1 MGAVFKTPITDDQT
15 RERAKDIQTTTALDN
30 IRSTIASE
38 TTTRAAAD
46 FQINE
51 NITALTNALTEES
64 NARVA
69 SNLTLRGDLDNE
81 TTARINADTILDTK
95 IDDEATA
102 RTNADAT
109 LHNEI
114 ISAVDDEKAKRMA
127 AMNALNDAL
136 TTALDNEKSAR
147 ESADESIRGRITAE
161 ATTRI
166 AEDTTLATRID
177 AEATARAAEDA
188 KITSALE
195 DEKAD
200 RNAAVTALKTE
211 ILDII
216 GSETILRGT
225 DFDAITKSITDEAN
239 ARAAADSKI
248 RDDLTDESDARAKA
262 IAALKTELTG
272 KITAETTARE
282 AADTD
287 LASTFNLKLAGFAP
301 LESPTFTGVPKVP
314 SLTTGSNDLQIANKA
329 YVDAKLNSIETNLN
343 VFTAPTA
350 SAAGTQGQVPAPEKG
365 LVLRILTNFGWRTPG
380 ENTITVSTL
389 PMQSGSLTYNGNAQS
404 PSWANYDPS
413 KMEITGE
420 TTGTSA
426 GIYTAR
432 VALIDMYMWSDTL
445 DQRAKDITWAIGAL
459 RLTKPTLTGTDFTY
473 DKTGH
478 APTINNFDSAYMSQ
492 TGVASATDAGD
503 YVVSFSLKS
512 PANTKWSDDSTGDI
526 NLSWRVGVAK
536 FAKPAAVDDDFDYT
550 GSSHTLALSGFDSEY
565 MTLSG
570 DTEASAVGTY
580 KAVVGLKDKN
590 NCSWNDGSSGD
601 ITISWSI
608 TKKVLTAEQSTGF
621 AQSGTLTYNG
631 SEQTVTIANFN
642 KNIHTLGSDTRKTA
656 AGTYRATVSPAGSY
670 VWSDGTTTPRVVE
683 WKIGACPVAKPA
695 ANTSKFTYS
704 AGTITFVPTYAP
716 DESAILKIT
725 GTKSASAL
733 GSYSVE
739 YSLKD
744 ASNYV
749 WSGGGTGTVKI
760 AWSIVA
766 NKLSAD
772 LSGGFEQAANLT
784 YNGTSQ
790 TVTLTHTSATYHTIT
805 GTSGTDAG
813 NYTASITPVYGYEW
827 AEGGSSA
834 KTVGWKIDAVRVP
847 VPHFE
852 EYPATSDFEYSGAT
866 INIVDSLYDYDSK
879 YVQLSGNLAESEPGN
894 YKITATLKNAAGKAN
909 YIWNNSTI
917 NATAPV
923 DLDWSIRGK
932 PVNEPTFGSSEVE
945 FTYSGAEK
953 SVSVSGFQSTYM
965 ESTGTLTA
973 TDAGDYSITYTLKDI
988 VATRWAN
995 TDGASITLHWSIK
1008 RKPLTAAQSEFK
1020 ISGEFYY
1027 NESEQT
1033 VTPTGYNSAYHDI
1046 TGNTQT
1052 LPGAYNVAITPKNN
1066 YAWSDGTTATRTVD
1080 WIINPPVIRLDNAT
1094 RTFEN
1099 GKWCW
1104 SVGTTYNGSEQN
1116 GATLLDVTVLKGKAT
1131 TLHASGTTVA
1141 TNAGTYTFEILG
1153 VLDPAVHTQVEGG
1166 SAGGK
1171 VICMRQWH
1179 DLADA
1184 VFCINGSSETSSTV
1198 AVTWTINR
1206 KPLAA
1211 AQSSFS
1217 DKTYEYS
1224 GTAKTDAAPNYDT
1237 ACHTGAND
1245 INSLVNAGT
1254 HTRTI
1259 YPNGNYCWSNGGT
1272 EGRSVTI
1279 TINKKKL
1286 TKPSASQTEFI
1297 YSGNAFN
1304 FLDAYVRNF
1313 DENTMSVTGRTSAT
1327 VATVPGDY
1335 HTTIN
1340 IKDAANFIWSDDTAD
1355 GFQINWKIKPYPI
1368 PAANSGDFHQAYAL
1382 TYNGE
1387 LQTVTVANM
1396 DTAHSYLEGI
1406 TVRTSAGT
1414 STCYVVPNQY
1424 HTWSDGTTGRRACE
1438 WTISKK
1444 SVKKPWCK
1452 VWEYGRWTEWTGESI
1467 DWIERAIADYVAE
1480 DTKVSTYHAATNV
1493 GDYTFTISL
1502 RSTDNYVWA
1511 DGTSDAVSFS
1521 WSITRKTLTGSDDDI
1536 WRVCYK
1542 VGGEAF
1548 FGDDEENEFYYTG
1561 SQRTFKA
1568 YNYNSNVH
1576 IGTAERNAT
1585 AVGEYYD
1592 IKVRP
1597 KSTYCWSDGTYDER
1611 VLSFKI
1617 LKAPLKVAWPD
1628 SDTDGREYKVRLTD
1642 DDAKSRADYGVGK
1655 DVTFRLLDHRGVE
1668 KGVSG
1673 FKLAVDNP
1681 DIVKAT
1687 ISSRTIT
1694 LSAEMNGYCDV
1705 WLTRDEDSNFQ
1716 AIEER
1721 FEVSVDRTMS
1731 TLSWSKIKEVV
1742 KDGRL
1747 PDFGVA
1753 EHKVTLKGT
1762 VGTVDVSGEYTAVLL
1777 KYDYEGDEL
1786 VSHWGIIKKSGVDG
1800 HIAFSD
1806 GFYGSAVTD
1815 GSKAFAHRVNKR
1827 GTEFA
1832 WATSALRTRC
1842 QEFAAAIGSGTTKVM
1857 LSRAVDGGNGDG
1869 TTVSDK
1875 VWVMGR
1881 GECGD
1886 WYFGYGNTA
1895 PFKDFKT
1902 GVTLK
1907 VWTRDTDYYDDFGE
1921 YAVAVTLTGNGIA
1934 TDDHADAHV
1943 SYGIVPCFC
1952 I

>member
-1 MGAVFKTPITDDQT
+1 MGIIYKVPVTEEQT
-15 RERAKDIQTTTALDN
+15 REQVKTIQNDTALDA
-30 IRSTIASE
+30 IRESIRNEASSRSSGDSALNQDLAA
-38 TTTRAAAD
+38 TR
-46 FQINE
+46 QVLNQEINDR
-51 NITALTNALTEES
+51 TNA
-64 NARVA
+64 NAEIR
-69 SNLTLRGDLDNE
+69 TDLNTE

-262 IAALKTELTG
+262 LAALKTELTG
-272 KITAETTARE
+272 KITTETTARE

-478 APTINNFDSAYMSQ
+478 APTINNFDAAYMSQ
-492 TGVASATDAGD
+492 TGTASATAAGD

-631 SEQTVTIANFN
+631 SEQTVTITNFN
-642 KNIHTLGSDTRKTA
+642 KNIHALGSDTRKTA

-813 NYTASITPVYGYEW
+813 DYTASITPVYGYEW
-827 AEGGSSA
+827 AEGGSDT

-973 TDAGDYSITYTLKDI
+973 TDAGDYSITYTLKDT

-995 TDGASITLHWSIK
+995 TEGDTVTLTWKIK
-1008 RKPLTAAQSEFK
+1008 RKPLTAAQSDFK
-1020 ISGEFYY
+1020 ATGELYY
-1027 NESEQT
+1027 NGAEQS
-1033 VTPTGYNSAYHDI
+1033 PTITGFDASVHDI
-1046 TGNTQT
+1046 IGNTQT
-1052 LPGAYNVAITPKNN
+1052 FPPVDPTLWCAVITPKSN
-1066 YAWSDGTTATRTVD
+1066 YCWNDGTTTEKVVPWT
-1080 WIINPPVIRLDNAT
+1080 INPPLVRIDTGTLA
-1094 RTFEN
+1094 FEN
-1099 GKWCW
+1099 GALVCRLNF
-1104 SVGTTYNGSEQN
+1104 TYDGNEKTILGK
-1116 GATLLDVTVLKGKAT
+1116 VIKYTVLKGTAT
-1131 TLHASGTTVA
+1131 DINATSGTATA
-1141 TNAGTYTFEILG
+1141 TNAGTYTVNITNCGIYRGKQTHISGGLYN
-1153 VLDPAVHTQVEGG
+1153 VEFIPIPVDFTK
-1166 SAGGK
+1166 AGTT
-1171 VICMRQWH
+1171 
-1179 DLADA
+1179 
-1184 VFCINGSSETSSTV
+1184 ETARTLTV
-1198 AVTWTINR
+1198 VWTIDRARLSN
-1206 KPLAA
+1206 

-1217 DKTYEYS
+1217 NKTYEYS
-1224 GTAKTDAAPNYDT
+1224 GTAKSDAAPNYDT

-1254 HTRTI
+1254 YTRTI
-1259 YPNGNYCWSNGGT
+1259 YPSGNYCWSNGGT

-1313 DENTMSVTGRTSAT
+1313 DENTMSATGSTS
-1327 VATVPGDY
+1327 ATVPGDY
-1335 HTTIN
+1335 SITVKLRDTN
-1340 IKDAANFIWSDDTAD
+1340 NYIWSDDTSD
-1355 GFQINWKIKPYPI
+1355 GFQINWKVKPSPI
-1368 PAANSGDFHQAYAL
+1368 PAANSGNFAQAYAL
-1382 TYNGE
+1382 TYNTSE
-1387 LQTVTVANM
+1387 QTVTISHM
-1396 DTAHSYLEGI
+1396 DTARSYI
-1406 TVRTSAGT
+1406 SSGT
-1414 STCYVVPNQY
+1414 SVATYAGDYTCYVSPNKY
-1424 HTWSDGTTGRRACE
+1424 HTWSDGTTDAKAVT
-1438 WTISKK
+1438 WSIAPK
-1444 SVKKPWCK
+1444 SVPKPYCK
-1452 VWEYGRWTEWTGESI
+1452 FADTTIEWTGSEI
-1467 DWIERAIADYVAE
+1467 NWLECAIENYTTE
-1480 DTKVSTYHAATNV
+1480 GTKLSTTYKATNI
-1493 GDYTFTISL
+1493 GNYTFKISL
-1502 RSTDNYVWA
+1502 RSSNYIWS
-1511 DGTSDAVSFS
+1511 DGTSDLVTFE
-1521 WSITRKTLTGSDDDI
+1521 WSIVRKRLSGSDDN
-1536 WRVCYK
+1536 
-1542 VGGEAF
+1542 GGWGGFYVYPEDERDYA
-1548 FGDDEENEFYYTG
+1548 GDGKMYYVNG
-1561 SQRTFKA
+1561 GVPFCING
-1568 YNYNSNVH
+1568 YNPDVH
-1576 IGTAERNAT
+1576 VLKNNGGFTTTKLIASS
-1585 AVGEYYD
+1585 VMEYTWT
-1592 IKVRP
+1592 IEP
-1597 KSTYCWSDGTYDER
+1597 KSTYAWSDGTWDKKE
-1611 VLSFKI
+1611 VKFEVV
-1617 LKAPLKVAWPD
+1617 KAPLYVADCENNQIGVEITD
-1628 SDTDGREYKVRLTD
+1628 SDTKG
-1642 DDAKSRADYGVGK
+1642 SRTFPYGIGK
-1655 DVTFRLLDHRGVE
+1655 DVNFTLVNHRGNTVTRSFPIRTSVEDPNIADINRASSTKFSIDGKENGYSFAVYTVPENEYYQAVEIVLDISVHRSFSSLKSWSQISTIAKSGRLLHYGEIGDTY
-1668 KGVSG
+1668 
-1673 FKLAVDNP
+1673 P
-1681 DIVKAT
+1681 
-1687 ISSRTIT
+1687 IT
-1694 LSAEMNGYCDV
+1694 LS
-1705 WLTRDEDSNFQ
+1705 
-1716 AIEER
+1716 
-1721 FEVSVDRTMS
+1721 
-1731 TLSWSKIKEVV
+1731 
-1742 KDGRL
+1742 
-1747 PDFGVA
+1747 
-1753 EHKVTLKGT
+1753 GT
-1762 VGTVDVSGEYTAVLL
+1762 VGTVDVSGEYMAELL
-1777 KYDYEGDEL
+1777 DYDEDLAPYYSYWTF
-1786 VSHWGIIKKSGVDG
+1786 VNSNNWA
-1800 HIAFSD
+1800 IAFTDSY
-1806 GFYGSAVTD
+1806 YGTAVTD
-1815 GSKAFAHRVNKR
+1815 GTKAFAHRIGAR
-1827 GTEFA
+1827 GTA
-1832 WATSALRTRC
+1832 ADWKSSALRTRC
-1842 QEFAAAIGSGTTKVM
+1842 TEFKNAMSNKSLIRSYP
-1857 LSRAVDGGNGDG
+1857 VDTGLGDG
-1869 TTVSDK
+1869 TTVSDL
-1875 VWVMGR
+1875 VWIPHNKDVWGKYGGFANAGR
-1881 GECGD
+1881 VWATGA
-1886 WYFGYGNTA
+1886 TSIH
-1895 PFKDFKT
+1895 DFKT
-1902 GVTLK
+1902 GASVK
-1907 VWTRDTDYYDDFGE
+1907 AWTRETDFDEDGEFGWLFNDTW
-1921 YAVAVTLTGNGIA
+1921 
-1934 TDDHADAHV
+1934 ADAHI
-1943 SYGIVPCFC
+1943 SYGLCPIFC